1 MEYTIA
7 TIMKHTLLSDKT
19 KCPTYVRYT
28 ARCGGRRGSA
38 CWLDA
43 RLGRDFGD
51 NTVIVSHNIG
61 ISSTIIIIVTA
72 AGALFIYTSHINP
85 LHYLSN

>member
-1 MEYTIA
+1 
-7 TIMKHTLLSDKT
+7 MKHTLLSDKT

-38 CWLDA
+38 CWLDV

-51 NTVIVSHNIG
+51 NTVIVSRNIG
-61 ISSTIIIIVTA
+61 IGSNIIVVSLTA
-72 AGALFIYTSHINP
+72 ARALFIYTSHINP